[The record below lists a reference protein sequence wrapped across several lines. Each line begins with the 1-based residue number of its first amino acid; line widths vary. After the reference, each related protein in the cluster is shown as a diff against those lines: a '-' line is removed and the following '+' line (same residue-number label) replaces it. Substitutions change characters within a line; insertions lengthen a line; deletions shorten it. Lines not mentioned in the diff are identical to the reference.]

1 MVVNDTTDPPYPQSN
16 VRSPPFFSANGDRPS
31 TSSTVLCWFCPRTH
45 VYAALYLTRCYTRY
59 AALFTHPPHPTPKAL
74 SAEHDRFGVVTPVN
88 NRHHPAESLR
98 PLSPSPHSCAP
109 RAARAARALM
119 ALSKLSADDE
129 HGIILG
135 QRAAPRRHAVYFS
148 CLDCLDLNRA

>member
-59 AALFTHPPHPTPKAL
+59 AALFTHPPHPTSTARPFWSRYPL
-74 SAEHDRFGVVTPVN
+74 ITDIILP
-88 NRHHPAESLR
+88 ESLR